1 MGPSLLLPRRLPIA
15 CPSENRP
22 GFSTSSNAPVVTP
35 EPTARPFSTNAASF
49 TNLSTSRT
57 VTVIVPTTH
66 LPSPTTTTATISTI
80 FSLPP
85 SSSPSSSSPS
95 SSSSSSTKQINPVGL
110 IVGLTV
116 GFTVLALMMALVIF
130 LLWRRR
136 QSQDVG
142 DEEPI
147 LPMRSL
153 RATAFYLPRKQ
164 QPNSLVLA
172 SPNTDKPTP
181 PAPTSS
187 RPWRESFAEAGLSDK
202 APSPRATNTAAPAP
216 TVWRHAREAALSRA
230 LGNST
235 EVRGGTSG
243 EPAAAGATQQGA
255 QPNSRSASPV
265 ESIFDV
271 SQRRTTA
278 EIDAS
283 WAIFREGPAAFHGLS
298 APPRSRDGSRPGSN
312 SNQGG

>member
-1 MGPSLLLPRRLPIA
+1 MI
-15 CPSENRP
+15 
-22 GFSTSSNAPVVTP
+22 
-35 EPTARPFSTNAASF
+35 
-49 TNLSTSRT
+49 
-57 VTVIVPTTH
+57 
-66 LPSPTTTTATISTI
+66 
-80 FSLPP
+80 
-85 SSSPSSSSPS
+85 
-95 SSSSSSTKQINPVGL
+95 
-110 IVGLTV
+110 
-116 GFTVLALMMALVIF
+116 ALVIF

-136 QSQDVG
+136 QTLDVG

-164 QPNSLVLA
+164 QSNSHVLA

-187 RPWRESFAEAGLSDK
+187 RPWRESFAEAGLSDQARD
-202 APSPRATNTAAPAP
+202 APSPRTTNTAAPAP
-216 TVWRHAREAALSRA
+216 TVWRHAREAALNRA
-230 LGNST
+230 LGNSV

-243 EPAAAGATQQGA
+243 ELAAAGAQQGA
-255 QPNSRSASPV
+255 QPESRAASPV
-265 ESIFDV
+265 DSIFDV